1 MVPPRYLPVD
11 RDHPLAPTDAYALS
25 KLLAEETG
33 RCFTNRGKLEVVALR
48 PVFVAYPEMHGEI
61 MARAADPAGYRGP
74 MAGGPS
80 AAGGG
85 AVWHHIDPRDA
96 ARAIALALTM
106 EYRGFESFFLSAATT
121 LAPEPTLER
130 LARVLGRLPEIR
142 DPDLYRRQPFA
153 PLYDL
158 DAARGRL
165 GFEPQFNARH
175 LAVGAETPVAPRQGD
190 RR

>member
-1 MVPPRYLPVD
+1 
-11 RDHPLAPTDAYALS
+11 
-25 KLLAEETG
+25 
-33 RCFTNRGKLEVVALR
+33 
-48 PVFVAYPEMHGEI
+48 
-61 MARAADPAGYRGP
+61 
-74 MAGGPS
+74 
-80 AAGGG
+80 
-85 AVWHHIDPRDA
+85 
-96 ARAIALALTM
+96 M

-158 DAARGRL
+158 DAARIRL
-165 GFEPQFNARH
+165 GFEPQFDARH
-175 LAVGAETPVAPRQGD
+175 VAVVAKTPLAPRPGD